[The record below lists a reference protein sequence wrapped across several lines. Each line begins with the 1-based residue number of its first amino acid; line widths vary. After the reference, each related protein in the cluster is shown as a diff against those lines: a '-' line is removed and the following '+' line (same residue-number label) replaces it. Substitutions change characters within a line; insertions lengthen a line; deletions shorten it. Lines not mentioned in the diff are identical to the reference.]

1 MSVFVLVV
9 VIALMTMMTHTVQV
23 VQALS
28 SPLPPPNKHPKNH
41 IMQSARDARILA
53 PASAILSTL
62 LLPNNH
68 QPAHAAASTN
78 KGSELFDA
86 ARSQYFDGSLTSS
99 VIALR
104 ISGTLRKRGYL
115 PYNTLLASSL
125 SGDEVNVGANGLVPL
140 LQSKLISSD
149 VGVLNLAA
157 AGDDCGVPLPD
168 SIATALSHAPVDGKV
183 VLVYAP
189 NVGIDQAGTVGTVE
203 RVGQDVASDCASVS
217 NILSGTASSSGLTK
231 LVTGKMKPIT
241 TNGNN
246 NNDKVAAA
254 TMALYEVMNETVHS
268 QVQSALATA
277 TSSSSNNLISE
288 VTLIGGIIVN
298 RGHGS
303 GIPKGEDYFQPL
315 TMKAFSSKGGAST
328 TTQLYNDVFGDLRT
342 PRQYL

>member
-1 MSVFVLVV
+1 MSVFILVV
-9 VIALMTMMTHTVQV
+9 VIALMTMMTQTVQV

-231 LVTGKMKPIT
+231 LVTGKMKT
-241 TNGNN
+241 TINGN
-246 NNDKVAAA
+246 NNDKVASA
-254 TMALYEVMNETVHS
+254 TMALYEVMNETVNA
-268 QVQSALATA
+268 QVQSALAASTA
-277 TSSSSNNLISE
+277 ASSNPTISE

-315 TMKAFSSKGGAST
+315 TMKAFSSKGGTST
-328 TTQLYNDVFGDLRT
+328 TTQLYDEVFGDLRT
-342 PRQYL
+342 PRQYV